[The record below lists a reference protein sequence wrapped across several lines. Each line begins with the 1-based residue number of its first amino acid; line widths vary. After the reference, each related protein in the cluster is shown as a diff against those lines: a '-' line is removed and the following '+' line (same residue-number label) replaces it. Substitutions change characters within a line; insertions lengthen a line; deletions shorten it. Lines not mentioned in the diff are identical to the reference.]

1 MTSSLIYR
9 MTPARAGSLPTQ
21 AVLVLGGSLLLA
33 IAAKVQVP
41 FWPVPMTLQTL
52 AVLVIG
58 AVFGAR
64 LAGATVLAYL
74 AEGALGLPVFA
85 SGAGLAY
92 LAGPT
97 GGYLVGFLLA
107 AMFLGW
113 CSDRCLLRRLPVALG
128 LFFVAQVLIFAPGV
142 GWLAAFIGL
151 PEAVMAGAVPFLA
164 GEALKLVLAALLVT
178 GLWRRARAA

>member
-1 MTSSLIYR
+1 MSSSWTSARTACAADLPGYTYLAVPDNGAENGALANNLGGGNGSTLTTSSTGAI
-9 MTPARAGSLPTQ
+9 GSPL
-21 AVLVLGGSLLLA
+21 
-33 IAAKVQVP
+33 
-41 FWPVPMTLQTL
+41 
-52 AVLVIG
+52 
-58 AVFGAR
+58 
-64 LAGATVLAYL
+64 
-74 AEGALGLPVFA
+74 VFA
-85 SGAGLAY
+85 LSGGAGLAY